1 MSQDAQQPENTSE
14 ETQTSAEQA
23 EVKQAE
29 IEKLQASVKEAMETA
44 EDVREE
50 VRRLTMEA
58 LAEGKLDAS
67 QVRSVIQAVIEGA
80 SSGMEAHGPK
90 AKAALEEAVKGLEDG
105 LIKAAEATKLA
116 LEEAT
121 SRAQDFTEQEV
132 KQAVD
137 QLINLERHFVD
148 VLTELAQ
155 KGSEQARETLE
166 DLARHA
172 RNSGTAIGEY
182 MAEVMESLPKK
193 LQEAGEW
200 GFKAGVET
208 ARNTGAQLAAIT
220 SGFLA
225 GLADVLDR
233 QAKKLKQDKS

>member
-1 MSQDAQQPENTSE
+1 MSEEAQHPENASE
-14 ETQTSAEQA
+14 EKSSAA
-23 EVKQAE
+23 ETEARQAE
-29 IEKLQASVKEAMETA
+29 IEKLQASVREAMETA

-58 LAEGKLDAS
+58 LGEGKLDAG

-80 SSGMEAHGPK
+80 SSGMETHGPK

-116 LEEAT
+116 LEEAA
-121 SRAQDFTEQEV
+121 SRTQDFTEQEV

-137 QLINLERHFVD
+137 QLLDLERHFVD
-148 VLTELAQ
+148 VLTDLAQ
-155 KGSEQARETLE
+155 KGSEQARDTLE

-182 MAEVMESLPKK
+182 MGEVMESLPKK

-200 GFKAGVET
+200 GFKAGMET
-208 ARNTGAQLAAIT
+208 ARNTSAQLASIA